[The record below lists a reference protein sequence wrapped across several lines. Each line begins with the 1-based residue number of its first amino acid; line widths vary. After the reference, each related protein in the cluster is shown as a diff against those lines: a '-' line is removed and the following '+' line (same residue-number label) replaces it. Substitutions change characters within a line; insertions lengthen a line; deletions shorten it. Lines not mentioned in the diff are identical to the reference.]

1 MEYNDKQCS
10 IILINKNEGYKSYVS
25 TSIITSIIQM
35 CEVLIIMSL
44 KKKGLIVY
52 RRRIVL
58 HMKEA
63 LNILIKSFN
72 HRSELVAVVSF
83 YA

>member
-1 MEYNDKQCS
+1 MEYSDKQCS
-10 IILINKNEGYKSYVS
+10 IILINKNEGYKGYVS
-25 TSIITSIIQM
+25 TSIIQM

-63 LNILIKSFN
+63 LNVLIRSFN